1 MSVGGLNPRGVPK
14 GSRERA
20 GKAAQT
26 KRKDKGDKKMKYFVI
41 YRVVGETGPYV
52 SAWVL
57 SKYEAKRMLKELQE
71 DVIFGEDKYH
81 IEESSLVVF

>member
-1 MSVGGLNPRGVPK
+1 
-14 GSRERA
+14 
-20 GKAAQT
+20 
-26 KRKDKGDKKMKYFVI
+26 MKYFVI